1 MTPEEFQRMTRL
13 IVPLGFHKRR
23 AKGIVRFTKDYVALI
38 HQKKKKKEKEKK
50 EHQQLSS
57 YNTTKDDD
65 DDSPKTRN
73 SVEFH
78 LTRQEILRLFHCGAY
93 CADAYQI
100 FVRRDWATLS
110 PSDHALKAFVEWQQS
125 QSMR

>member
-1 MTPEEFQRMTRL
+1 MTRL

-23 AKGIVRFTKDYVALI
+23 AKGIVQFTKDYVALI
-38 HQKKKKKEKEKK
+38 HQKKTKKRK

-57 YNTTKDDD
+57 DSTNNDDD

-73 SVEFH
+73 SVEFQ

-100 FVRRDWATLS
+100 FIRRDWATLS
-110 PSDHALKAFVEWQQS
+110 LSDHALKAFVEWQQS